1 MLLMFRQDLMTLEI
15 FKGLRQE
22 QIELLCPLVDH
33 ASFADNQVI
42 FDQGQSADYLYILKD
57 GEVEIRYKPYDGPYL
72 TVARILAGGVFGWSA
87 ALHHESYTSAAVSTC
102 RCSALRI
109 TGEKLQKLCEAHPE
123 TGVII
128 LERLAEVISERLHAT
143 HEQVLKLLSGRLG
156 PDLPNQKGIIE
167 NDCTK

>member
-22 QIELLCPLVDH
+22 QIELLSPLVDLT
-33 ASFADNQVI
+33 SFTDNQVI
-42 FDQGQSADYLYILKD
+42 FDQGQNADYLYILKD
-57 GEVEIRYKPYDGPYL
+57 GEVEIRYKPYDGPHL

-87 ALHHESYTSAAVSTC
+87 ALHHECYTSAAVSTC
-102 RCSALRI
+102 KCSALRI
-109 TGEKLQKLCEAHPE
+109 TGEKLQQLCEAHPE